1 MTKGIKSIAEKHPS
15 LYSPNSNIETQSSR
29 SEKKVKRV
37 RYIKVKLNAP
47 HYNEEWTNIP
57 WYRKGEW

>member
-1 MTKGIKSIAEKHPS
+1 MTKGIKSFAEKHPS

-29 SEKKVKRV
+29 SEKKVKGV

-57 WYRKGEW
+57 WHRKVEW